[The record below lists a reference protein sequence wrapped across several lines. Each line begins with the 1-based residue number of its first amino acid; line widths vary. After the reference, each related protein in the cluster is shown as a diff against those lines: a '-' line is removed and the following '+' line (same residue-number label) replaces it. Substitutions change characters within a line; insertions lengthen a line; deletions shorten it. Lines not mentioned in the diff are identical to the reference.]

1 MPVVIDQMNVD
12 VAEPPPKKRGGGDMN
27 DGDAGG
33 GGGGGDAPQPEKFE
47 RMWQQQ
53 AERAERIRAH

>member
-1 MPVVIDQMNVD
+1 MPIVVDQMSVD
-12 VAEPPPKKRGGGDMN
+12 VAEPPPKKRGGG
-27 DGDAGG
+27 GDADDGG
-33 GGGGGDAPQPEKFE
+33 GGGGGEMPEPEKFE

>member
-12 VAEPPPKKRGGGDMN
+12 VAEPPPKRGDGGGG

-33 GGGGGDAPQPEKFE
+33 GGGEPPKPEEFE

-53 AERAERIRAH
+53 AERAERLRAH